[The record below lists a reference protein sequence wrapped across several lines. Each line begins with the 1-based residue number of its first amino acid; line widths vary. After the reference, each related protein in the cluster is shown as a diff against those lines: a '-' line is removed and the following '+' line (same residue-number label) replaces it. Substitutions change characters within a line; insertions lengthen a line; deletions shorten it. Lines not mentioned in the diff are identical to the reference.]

1 LFFLYHAVSF
11 ISRGALVH
19 LYFSSLPIDLWVVIL
34 ELCIA
39 KDHALLSKAG
49 DGKECP
55 FGVDLVAEDYIYYF
69 RDLTCFIGGAVYVV
83 YWYGTV

>member
-1 LFFLYHAVSF
+1 M
-11 ISRGALVH
+11 
-19 LYFSSLPIDLWVVIL
+19 IL